1 MRADPRD
8 RFKPLPLEAQT
19 LLEEGR
25 LIDAIKSVRASHR
38 LDLKQARDWID
49 SHIAENPLLR
59 VQLETRQRES
69 RRKFFLSFLVVDA
82 IVTAGIIY
90 YFFYLPRG

>member
-8 RFKPLPLEAQT
+8 RFKPLPAEAQT

-38 LDLKQARDWID
+38 LGLTQARDWVD
-49 SHIAENPLLR
+49 SHIADNPLLR
-59 VQLETRQRES
+59 VQLETRQSEF
-69 RRKFFLSFLVVDA
+69 RRKFFLWFFLVDA
-82 IVTAGIIY
+82 VVAAALIY
-90 YFFYLPRG
+90 YFFYLPR